1 MSRSPWKV
9 RRATRRSRGIDV
21 HILFLTDNFP
31 PESNAPASR
40 TFEHCVRWVRAGA
53 RVTVITGAPNFPEGR
68 LFEGYRNRWYAVEH
82 IEAIR
87 VIRVKT
93 YIAANE
99 GFGRRTLDYLSFM
112 VSSFIAGL
120 WQRRV
125 DVIVGTSPQFF
136 TVCSAWM
143 LSLFRRRPF
152 VFELRDLW
160 PASIRVVGAMGQSR
174 WLSALEHLELF
185 LYRRANRIVAVTGAF
200 RRELAARGIDASKI
214 VVVPNGVDLAR
225 FVPRERDPLL
235 AREYGFEG
243 RFVVGYIGT
252 QGLAHALD
260 NVLDAAAI
268 LNDEPDIVFLLAG
281 SGARHDALVEEARAR
296 RLDNVIFLP
305 RQPKSAMPAV
315 WSLCDVSLIHLKN
328 VPLFASVIPS
338 KIFESMGMG
347 LPMIVAV
354 PPGEA
359 TGIVEDTGSGVAVAP
374 GDPAALADAIRAL
387 RDDGERRARLARSSR
402 DAATRYS
409 RDRLADA
416 MLKDLREA
424 ASSRAAFRAANPAD
438 AAISVNRS
446 SGSGR

>member
-1 MSRSPWKV
+1 
-9 RRATRRSRGIDV
+9 V

-53 RVTVITGAPNFPEGR
+53 QVTVITGAPNFPEGR
-68 LFEGYRNRWYAVEH
+68 LFEGYRNRWYAVEQM
-82 IEAIR
+82 EGIR
-87 VIRVKT
+87 VVRVKT

-160 PASIRVVGAMGQSR
+160 PASIRVVGAMADSR
-174 WLSALEHLELF
+174 WLSALERLELF
-185 LYRRANRIVAVTGAF
+185 LYRRAPRIVAVTGAF
-200 RRELAARGIDASKI
+200 RRELSTRGIDEDKI
-214 VVVPNGVDLAR
+214 AVVPNGVDLAR
-225 FVPRERDPLL
+225 FAPRERDASM
-235 AREYGFEG
+235 ARAYGLEG

-260 NVLDAAAI
+260 NVLDAAAM
-268 LNDEPDIVFLLAG
+268 LNAERDIVFLFAG
-281 SGARHDALVEEARAR
+281 SGARHDALVEETRAR
-296 RLDNVIFLP
+296 GLDNVIFLP

-315 WSLCDVSLIHLKN
+315 WSLCNVSLIHLKN
-328 VPLFASVIPS
+328 DPLFASVIPS

-359 TGIVEDTGSGVAVAP
+359 TGTVEETGSGIAVAP
-374 GDPAALADAIRAL
+374 GDPAALAGAIRAL
-387 RDDGERRARLARSSR
+387 RDDGGRRASLARASR
-402 DAATRYS
+402 DAAPRYS
-409 RDRLADA
+409 RDRLAEA
-416 MLKDLREA
+416 MLAVLRDA
-424 ASSRAAFRAANPAD
+424 AASRAAFRATNSAD
-438 AAISVNRS
+438 AEVSGNRS
-446 SGSGR
+446 PGSGR